1 MKNTGRNLSPSTYG
15 FISTIINSDHGPA
28 QDYCWQYCHSSEM
41 DRGIDDFTHPCFDD
55 LWEVMERDDHWDD
68 DGHHDDHH
76 EDLWSI
82 LMSSSVGSVSFA
94 FESSYDTKLHI
105 LVPRS

>member
-1 MKNTGRNLSPSTYG
+1 
-15 FISTIINSDHGPA
+15 
-28 QDYCWQYCHSSEM
+28 M
-41 DRGIDDFTHPCFDD
+41 DRGIDDFVDPCSTE
-55 LWEVMERDDHWDD
+55 LWDIMERDD
-68 DGHHDDHH
+68 HHDDHH

>member
-1 MKNTGRNLSPSTYG
+1 
-15 FISTIINSDHGPA
+15 
-28 QDYCWQYCHSSEM
+28 M
-41 DRGIDDFTHPCFDD
+41 DRGIEDFVNPCSTE

-68 DGHHDDHH
+68 DDHQVN
-76 EDLWSI
+76 LWSI